1 MARLGVELGPRAVRG
16 VRLEGWF
23 RPRARAVEVECDPD
37 NPVEAVEALRQH
49 LGPAHRIAVALDL
62 PLLFIKQ
69 VKLPPLSEREKR
81 NILRLEPE
89 RFFPVRAEELV
100 PAVRGD
106 DNLVFAARE
115 ALLATWVAA
124 LEQLGPVDVIE
135 PGPVALA
142 RALAHAQLRGGG
154 GGGGG
159 GAVVLFDEQGD
170 GVGVVEI
177 REGRVTRARRVFG
190 ALDDAAAVLRENG
203 GASGTIYLTPWN
215 EDRVRMLGAVL
226 PEAIVRPLP
235 TVADVVGP
243 FLPAYGAALAIGG
256 KPSFAG
262 TLVSPELGARIT
274 TRWWRALGLAVAT
287 AVAAVV
293 FAFASA
299 DAWRARATR
308 GLEASLQ
315 ALQQRAAPA
324 LALQNQLEALAREAQ
339 AIRQIERQRPDP
351 LGVLLALS
359 KQLPAGA
366 YLRGMRW
373 SGAEWQIDGYAPN
386 ASRLV
391 AQLGAAPEFKEVRFL
406 SATTRGALG
415 DRTYESFALAFRYI
429 PAP

>member
-1 MARLGVELGPRAVRG
+1 MMARLGVELGPRAVRG

-49 LGPAHRIAVALDL
+49 LGPAHRIAVAIDL

-69 VKLPPLSEREKR
+69 VKLPPLSEPEKR

-106 DNLVFAARE
+106 DNLVFAAKE
-115 ALLATWVAA
+115 AALATWVAA
-124 LEQLGPVDVIE
+124 LEQLGPVEVIE

-142 RALAHAQLRGGG
+142 RALTQAQLKRGGG
-154 GGGGG
+154 GGGG
-159 GAVVLFDEQGD
+159 VVLFDGQRD
-170 GVGVVEI
+170 GVGIVEI
-177 REGRVTRARRVFG
+177 REGRVTRARRLFG
-190 ALDDAAAVLRENG
+190 ALEDAAAVLRDNG
-203 GASGTIYLTPWN
+203 SAPGTIYLTPWN
-215 EDRVRMLGAVL
+215 EDRVRMLAAVL
-226 PEAIVRPLP
+226 PEVIARPLP
-235 TVADVVGP
+235 TVTDIVGP

-256 KPSFAG
+256 RPNFAR
-262 TLVSPELGARIT
+262 TLVPPELGGRIRV
-274 TRWWRALGLAVAT
+274 RWRRELGLAVA
-287 AVAAVV
+287 AAAAAVV

-299 DAWRARATR
+299 DAWRAGVTR

-315 ALQQRAAPA
+315 SLQQRAAPA
-324 LALQNQLEALAREAQ
+324 LALQNQLQTLAREAQ
-339 AIRQIERQRPDP
+339 AIQQSERERPDP

-366 YLRGMRW
+366 YLRGIRW
-373 SGAEWQIDGYAPN
+373 SGSDWQIDGYAPN

-391 AQLGAAPEFKEVRFL
+391 AQLGAAPEFKEVRFR
-406 SATTRGALG
+406 SATTRAAVG
-415 DRTYESFALAFRYI
+415 DRTYENFSLAFRYA

>member
-1 MARLGVELGPRAVRG
+1 MMARLGVELGPRAVRG

-23 RPRARAVEVECDPD
+23 RPRARAVEVQCDPD

-49 LGPAHRIAVALDL
+49 LGPAHRIAVAIDL

-69 VKLPPLSEREKR
+69 VKLPPLSEPEKR

-106 DNLVFAARE
+106 DNLVFAAKE
-115 ALLATWVAA
+115 AALATWVAA
-124 LEQLGPVDVIE
+124 LEQLGPVDVVE
-135 PGPVALA
+135 PGPLALA
-142 RALAHAQLRGGG
+142 RALAHAQLTD
-154 GGGGG
+154 
-159 GAVVLFDEQGD
+159 AVVLLD
-170 GVGVVEI
+170 GQADGIGVVEI
-177 REGRVTRARRVFG
+177 REGRVTRARRMFG
-190 ALDDAAAVLRENG
+190 TLDDAAAALLENG
-203 GASGTIYLTPWN
+203 GASGPIYLTPWS
-215 EDRVRMLGAVL
+215 EDRVRVLGTLL
-226 PEAIVRPLP
+226 PEAFVQPLP
-235 TVADVVGP
+235 TVADVGGP
-243 FLPAYGAALAIGG
+243 FLPAYGAALGIGT
-256 KPSFAG
+256 KPNIPE
-262 TLVSPELGARIT
+262 TLISPEFGARIT
-274 TRWWRALGLAVAT
+274 VRWRRELGLAVAAAAT
-287 AVAAVV
+287 ALV
-293 FAFASA
+293 FALASA
-299 DAWRARATR
+299 DAWRARVTP

-315 ALQQRAAPA
+315 SLQQRAAPA
-324 LALQNQLEALAREAQ
+324 LALQNQLQALAREAQ

-351 LGVLLALS
+351 LGVLLVLS

-366 YLRGMRW
+366 YLRGIRW

-415 DRTYESFALAFRYI
+415 DRTYESFALAFRYA

>member
-1 MARLGVELGPRAVRG
+1 MMARLGVELGPRAVRG

-49 LGPAHRIAVALDL
+49 LGPARRIAVAIDL

-69 VKLPPLSEREKR
+69 VKLPPLSEPEKR

-106 DNLVFAARE
+106 DNLVFAAKE
-115 ALLATWVAA
+115 AALATWVAA
-124 LEQLGPVDVIE
+124 LEQLGPVDVVE
-135 PGPVALA
+135 PGPLALA
-142 RALAHAQLRGGG
+142 RALAHAQLTD
-154 GGGGG
+154 
-159 GAVVLFDEQGD
+159 AVVLLD
-170 GVGVVEI
+170 GQADGIGVVEI

-190 ALDDAAAVLRENG
+190 TLDDAAAALLENG
-203 GASGTIYLTPWN
+203 GGSGPIYLTPWN
-215 EDRVRMLGAVL
+215 EDRVRVLGTLL
-226 PEAIVRPLP
+226 PEAFVQPLP

-243 FLPAYGAALAIGG
+243 FLPAYGAALGIGT
-256 KPSFAG
+256 KPNIPE
-262 TLVSPELGARIT
+262 TLISPEFGARIT
-274 TRWWRALGLAVAT
+274 VRWRRELGLAVA
-287 AVAAVV
+287 AAAAALV
-293 FAFASA
+293 FALASA
-299 DAWRARATR
+299 DAWRARVTR

-315 ALQQRAAPA
+315 SLQQRAAPA
-324 LALQNQLEALAREAQ
+324 LTLQNRLQALAREAQ
-339 AIRQIERQRPDP
+339 AIRQTERQRPDP
-351 LGVLLALS
+351 LGVLLVLS

-366 YLRGMRW
+366 YLRGIRW

-415 DRTYESFALAFRYI
+415 DRTYESFALAFRYA

>member
-1 MARLGVELGPRAVRG
+1 MMARLGVELGPRAVRG

-49 LGPAHRIAVALDL
+49 LGPARRIAVAIGL

-69 VKLPPLSEREKR
+69 VKLPPLSEPEKR

-106 DNLVFAARE
+106 DNLVFAAKE
-115 ALLATWVAA
+115 AALATWVAA
-124 LEQLGPVDVIE
+124 LEQLGPVDVVE
-135 PGPVALA
+135 PGPLALA
-142 RALAHAQLRGGG
+142 RALAHAQLTD
-154 GGGGG
+154 
-159 GAVVLFDEQGD
+159 AVVLLD
-170 GVGVVEI
+170 GQADGIGVVEI

-190 ALDDAAAVLRENG
+190 TLDDAAAALLENG
-203 GASGTIYLTPWN
+203 GGSGPIYLTPWN
-215 EDRVRMLGAVL
+215 EDRVRVLGTLL
-226 PEAIVRPLP
+226 PEGFVQPLP

-243 FLPAYGAALAIGG
+243 FLPAYGAALGIGT
-256 KPSFAG
+256 KPNIPE
-262 TLVSPELGARIT
+262 TLISPELGARIT
-274 TRWWRALGLAVAT
+274 VRWRRELRLAVA
-287 AVAAVV
+287 AAAAALV
-293 FAFASA
+293 FALASA
-299 DAWRARATR
+299 DGWRARATR

-315 ALQQRAAPA
+315 SLQQRAAPA
-324 LALQNQLEALAREAQ
+324 LTLQNRLQALAREAQ
-339 AIRQIERQRPDP
+339 AIRQTERQRPDP
-351 LGVLLALS
+351 LGVLLVLS

-366 YLRGMRW
+366 YLRGIRW

-415 DRTYESFALAFRYI
+415 DRTYESFALAFRYA

>member
-1 MARLGVELGPRAVRG
+1 MMARLGVELGARALRG

-23 RPRARAVEVECDPD
+23 RPRARVVEVECDPA
-37 NPVEAVEALRQH
+37 NPAEAVEALRQH
-49 LGPAHRIAVALDL
+49 LGPARRIAVALDV
-62 PLLFIKQ
+62 PLLFMKR
-69 VKLPPLSEREKR
+69 VKLPPLGEQEKR

-89 RFFPVRAEELV
+89 RFFPVRSEEIV

-106 DNLVFAARE
+106 DDFVFAAKE
-115 ALLATWVAA
+115 TPLATWVAA
-124 LEQLGPVDVIE
+124 LEELGPVDMVE
-135 PGPVALA
+135 PGPLALA
-142 RALAHAQLRGGG
+142 RALARVQVT
-154 GGGGG
+154 
-159 GAVVLFDEQGD
+159 GAVVLLD
-170 GVGVVEI
+170 GQADGIGIVEI

-190 ALDDAAAVLRENG
+190 ALDDAAAALLENG
-203 GASGTIYLTPWN
+203 GPSGGGPIYLTPWN
-215 EDRVRMLGAVL
+215 EDRVRVLSTLL
-226 PEAIVRPLP
+226 PEASVQPLP
-235 TVADVVGP
+235 AVADVVGP
-243 FLPAYGAALAIGG
+243 FLSAYGAALAIGG

-324 LALQNQLEALAREAQ
+324 LALQSQLQALGRESQ
-339 AIRQIERQRPDP
+339 AIHQIQRERPDP

-415 DRTYESFALAFRYI
+415 DRTYESFALAFRYT

>member
-1 MARLGVELGPRAVRG
+1 MMARLGVELGPRAVRG

-23 RPRARAVEVECDPD
+23 RRRARAVEVECDPD
-37 NPVEAVEALRQH
+37 NPVEAVEALRQL
-49 LGPAHRIAVALDL
+49 LGRAHGIAVALDL

-81 NILRLEPE
+81 DILRLEPE

-106 DNLVFAARE
+106 DNLVFAAKE
-115 ALLATWVAA
+115 APLATWVAA

-142 RALAHAQLRGGG
+142 RALAHVPLKGQGAE
-154 GGGGG
+154 G
-159 GAVVLFDEQGD
+159 GAVVLFDEQRD

-177 REGRVTRARRVFG
+177 RQGRVSRARRVFG

-203 GASGTIYLTPWN
+203 GAPRTIYLTPWN

-262 TLVSPELGARIT
+262 ALGSPQLGARLT
-274 TRWWRALGLAVAT
+274 TRGWREFGLAVA
-287 AVAAVV
+287 AGVAGPG
-293 FAFASA
+293 FAPAP
-299 DAWRARATR
+299 
-308 GLEASLQ
+308 
-315 ALQQRAAPA
+315 AAP
-324 LALQNQLEALAREAQ
+324 
-339 AIRQIERQRPDP
+339 PP
-351 LGVLLALS
+351 
-359 KQLPAGA
+359 
-366 YLRGMRW
+366 
-373 SGAEWQIDGYAPN
+373 
-386 ASRLV
+386 
-391 AQLGAAPEFKEVRFL
+391 
-406 SATTRGALG
+406 
-415 DRTYESFALAFRYI
+415 
-429 PAP
+429 

>member
-1 MARLGVELGPRAVRG
+1 MMARLGVELGPRAVRG

-49 LGPAHRIAVALDL
+49 LGPARRIAVAIDL

-69 VKLPPLSEREKR
+69 VKLPPLSEPEKR

-106 DNLVFAARE
+106 DNLVFAAKE
-115 ALLATWVAA
+115 AALATWVAA
-124 LEQLGPVDVIE
+124 LEQLGPVDVVE
-135 PGPVALA
+135 PGPLALA
-142 RALAHAQLRGGG
+142 RALAHAQLT
-154 GGGGG
+154 
-159 GAVVLFDEQGD
+159 GAVVLLD
-170 GVGVVEI
+170 GQADGIGVVEI

-190 ALDDAAAVLRENG
+190 TLDDAAAALLENG
-203 GASGTIYLTPWN
+203 GGSGPIYLTPWN
-215 EDRVRMLGAVL
+215 EDRVRVLGTLL
-226 PEAIVRPLP
+226 PEAFVQPLP
-235 TVADVVGP
+235 MVADVVGP
-243 FLPAYGAALAIGG
+243 FLPAYGAALGIGT
-256 KPSFAG
+256 KPNIPE
-262 TLVSPELGARIT
+262 TLISPELGARIT
-274 TRWWRALGLAVAT
+274 VRWRRELRLAVA
-287 AVAAVV
+287 AAAAALV
-293 FAFASA
+293 FALASA
-299 DAWRARATR
+299 DGWRARATR

-315 ALQQRAAPA
+315 SLQQRAAPA
-324 LALQNQLEALAREAQ
+324 LTLQNRLQALAREAQ
-339 AIRQIERQRPDP
+339 AIRQTERQRPDP
-351 LGVLLALS
+351 LGVLLVLS

-366 YLRGMRW
+366 YLRGIRW

-415 DRTYESFALAFRYI
+415 DRTYESFALAFRYA

>member
-1 MARLGVELGPRAVRG
+1 MARLGVELGAHALRG
-16 VRLEGWF
+16 VRLEGSF
-23 RPRARAVEVECDPD
+23 RPRARAVEVECDPE
-37 NPVEAVEALRQH
+37 NPAEAVEALRQH
-49 LGPAHRIAVALDL
+49 LGPAHRIGVALDL

-69 VKLPPLSEREKR
+69 IKLPPLSEPEKR

-89 RFFPVRAEELV
+89 RFFPVRAEEIV

-106 DNLVFAARE
+106 DNLVFATKE
-115 ALLATWVAA
+115 APLATWVAA
-124 LEQLGPVDVIE
+124 LEALGPVDVIE

-142 RALAHAQLRGGG
+142 RALAHAQLTQ
-154 GGGGG
+154 
-159 GAVVLFDEQGD
+159 AVVLLDGQRD

-190 ALDDAAAVLRENG
+190 SFDDAAAVLRENG
-203 GASGTIYLTPWN
+203 GAPGTIYLTPWN
-215 EDRVRMLGAVL
+215 EDRVRALGAVV

-256 KPSFAG
+256 KPNFAG
-262 TLVSPELGARIT
+262 TLVSPELGVRIT
-274 TRWWRALGLAVAT
+274 ARWWRALGLAVVAS
-287 AVAAVV
+287 VAALV
-293 FAFASA
+293 FALASA
-299 DAWRARATR
+299 DVWRARATR

-315 ALQQRAAPA
+315 SLRQRAAPA
-324 LALQNQLEALAREAQ
+324 LALQNQLQALAGEAQ
-339 AIRQIERQRPDP
+339 AIHQIERERPDP

-366 YLRGMRW
+366 YLRGIRW
-373 SGAEWQIDGYAPN
+373 SGADWQIDGYAPN

-406 SATTRGALG
+406 SATTRGAVG
-415 DRTYESFALAFRYI
+415 DRTYESFALAFRYA

>member
-1 MARLGVELGPRAVRG
+1 M
-16 VRLEGWF
+16 
-23 RPRARAVEVECDPD
+23 VEVKCDPA
-37 NPVEAVEALRQH
+37 NPAEAVEALRQH

-69 VKLPPLSEREKR
+69 IKLPPLSELEKR

-89 RFFPVRAEELV
+89 RFFPVRAEEIV

-115 ALLATWVAA
+115 APLATWVAA
-124 LEQLGPVDVIE
+124 LEELGPVDVIE

-142 RALAHAQLRGGG
+142 RALAHAHLT
-154 GGGGG
+154 
-159 GAVVLFDEQGD
+159 GALVLLDGEHD

-190 ALDDAAAVLRENG
+190 ALDDAAAVVREIG
-203 GASGTIYLTPWN
+203 GAPGPIYLTPWN
-215 EDRVRMLGAVL
+215 EDRVRGLGALL
-226 PEAIVRPLP
+226 PEAIVQPLP
-235 TVADVVGP
+235 AATDVVGP
-243 FLPAYGAALAIGG
+243 FLPAFGAALGIGT
-256 KPSFAG
+256 KPNFAR

-274 TRWWRALGLAVAT
+274 ARWWRQLGLAVA
-287 AVAAVV
+287 AGVAALV
-293 FAFASA
+293 FALGSA
-299 DAWRARATR
+299 DAWRARATH

-315 ALQQRAAPA
+315 SLQQRAAPA
-324 LALQNQLEALAREAQ
+324 LTLQNQLQTLDREAQ
-339 AIRQIERQRPDP
+339 AIRQSERERPDP

-359 KQLPAGA
+359 NHLPAGA
-366 YLRGMRW
+366 YLRGIRW

-415 DRTYESFALAFRYI
+415 ERTYESFALAFRYA

>member
-1 MARLGVELGPRAVRG
+1 MMARLGVEVGPRALRG
-16 VRLEGWF
+16 VRLDGWY
-23 RPRARAVEVECDPD
+23 RPRARVGEVACDPEH
-37 NPVEAVEALRQH
+37 PAEAVEALRQH

-69 VKLPPLSEREKR
+69 VKLPPLSETEKR

-89 RFFPVRAEELV
+89 RFFAVRAEEMV
-100 PAVRGD
+100 PAVRSD
-106 DNLVFAARE
+106 DGLVFAARE
-115 ALLATWVAA
+115 TPLAEWIAA
-124 LEQLGPVDVIE
+124 LQELGPVDVIE

-142 RALAHAQLRGGG
+142 RALAHAQLTS
-154 GGGGG
+154 
-159 GAVVLFDEQGD
+159 AVVLLDGQRD

-190 ALDDAAAVLRENG
+190 ALDDAAAALRQNG
-203 GASGTIYLTPWN
+203 GAPGTVYLTPWS
-215 EDRVRMLGAVL
+215 EDRVHVLGAVL
-226 PEAIVRPLP
+226 PEAIVQPLP
-235 TVADVVGP
+235 AVADVAGP
-243 FLPAYGAALAIGG
+243 FLPAYGAALAIGT
-256 KPSFAG
+256 KPTLAQ
-262 TLVSPELGARIT
+262 TLVSPELGVRIT
-274 TRWWRALGLAVAT
+274 ARWWRELALAVAA
-287 AVAAVV
+287 AVAALV

-308 GLEASLQ
+308 ELEASLQ
-315 ALQQRAAPA
+315 SLRQRAAPA
-324 LALQNQLEALAREAQ
+324 LALQSQLQALGRESQ
-339 AIRQIERQRPDP
+339 AIRQIQRERPDP

-406 SATTRGALG
+406 SATTRAALG
-415 DRTYESFALAFRYI
+415 DRTYESFALAFRYAA
-429 PAP
+429 AP